1 MSFIRGRCRI
11 FRRRRGFD
19 GVALGVGEA
28 IAIHSMVV
36 FDVSDDRL
44 DGRSA
49 FHLAFDGGRDAAL
62 LSGGFVDG
70 ITVSSFIRG
79 DSDLDKLTTIEA
91 ADEGEVA
98 GAERYQSEIC
108 SMTRR

>member
-1 MSFIRGRCRI
+1 M
-11 FRRRRGFD
+11 
-19 GVALGVGEA
+19 GEA

-62 LSGGFVDG
+62 LSGGEDTQFVDAGRVVAPVAGIGEDALQGGAGEVFDSG
-70 ITVSSFIRG
+70 ITVSSVWP
-79 DSDLDKLTTIEA
+79 S
-91 ADEGEVA
+91 
-98 GAERYQSEIC
+98 
-108 SMTRR
+108 